1 MSILLIIIFV
11 SVFFSYRNLS
21 GGCRA
26 TIYRYTR
33 ANKALSQ
40 DQTTLIYLIRN
51 VSVCCRPCYDYERYK
66 DSSFNIVFFVEEDFT
81 DTDIENFR
89 NAFHIDLKHE
99 INRKNETLE
108 SICGACEKKSSNSN
122 FLLILDK
129 QGKLFDLIR
138 F

>member
-1 MSILLIIIFV
+1 MSVYAVDHVMIMKDIKTAHSILF
-11 SVFFSYRNLS
+11 
-21 GGCRA
+21 
-26 TIYRYTR
+26 
-33 ANKALSQ
+33 
-40 DQTTLIYLIRN
+40 
-51 VSVCCRPCYDYERYK
+51 
-66 DSSFNIVFFVEEDFT
+66 FFVEEDFT